1 MKQRDLR
8 LSRRSILKSIG
19 GLAISL
25 PLARSLAM
33 AQSETATGPIKR
45 VVFICG
51 ESGGSSPWW
60 RPRGGETDF
69 TIDFDGAVLRPLAP
83 LRSKLLILNGV
94 GNYAAAFGVENHE
107 ARSTTFTAWA
117 NSKPGEPN
125 FARGPSVDR
134 AIIRELQET
143 RPLYAMIGGDG
154 GPGSE
159 YYYAGPGYPISAVGT
174 PGRIFDALFGD
185 YAPPTQD
192 TSLLALQEYRRSLV
206 QLQIADAKLLR
217 QRLGADAQMRLDQYL
232 MTLEGQLDALA
243 VKPIATLPIPV
254 PTRPQGLPDYKK
266 HIAIEGPYDH
276 YTKDL
281 DLIADGLI
289 LGLTQVACLKI
300 HHGNVEDGFVGK
312 PVDTYDNRGGRI
324 GSMTIMDYHQHV
336 AHAQLVGDRYAGLAP
351 QLMVRD
357 CHTVVA
363 KAVARFLLRLDA
375 TREADGST
383 VLDNTLVVWTT
394 QLADQASHFSGR
406 LPYVLAGGLGEK
418 MGTFKMGRFV
428 DYAPGGVQEITQLR
442 AENCPVA
449 HHRLLNSVQKTFGV
463 QQDVFGENLNRERC
477 MGYLPRATG

>member
-1 MKQRDLR
+1 M
-8 LSRRSILKSIG
+8 
-19 GLAISL
+19 

-33 AQSETATGPIKR
+33 AQSENATGPIKR

-51 ESGGSSPWW
+51 ETGGSSAWW

-69 TIDFDGAVLRPLAP
+69 SIEFDGAVLKPLAA

-134 AIIRELQET
+134 AIIAQLQET

-174 PGRIFDALFGD
+174 PPRIFDALFGD

-206 QLQIADAKLLR
+206 QQQIEDATVLR
-217 QRLGADAQMRLDQYL
+217 KRLGPEAQVRLDQYL
-232 MTLEGQLDALA
+232 MTLQGHLDALVIKPA
-243 VKPIATLPIPV
+243 VTLPIAV
-254 PTRPQGLPDYKK
+254 PTKPVDLPDYKK

-276 YTKDL
+276 YTRDL

-312 PVDTYDNRGGRI
+312 PVETYDGKGLRT

-336 AHAQLVGDRYAGLAP
+336 AHAQLIGDQFSNLAP

-357 CHTVVA
+357 CHSVVA
-363 KAVARFLLRLDA
+363 KAVARFLMRLDA
-375 TREADGST
+375 IREADGST

-394 QLADQASHFSGR
+394 QLGDQASHFSGR

-428 DYAPGGVQEITQLR
+428 DYAPGGAQEITQLR
-442 AENCPVA
+442 AENCAVA
-449 HHRLLNSVQKTFGV
+449 HHVLLNSIQKTFGV
-463 QQDVFGENLNRERC
+463 QQDVFGENLNPERC

>member
-1 MKQRDLR
+1 MNQRDRL
-8 LSRRSILKSIG
+8 LSRRSILKSVG
-19 GLAISL
+19 SLAVSW

-33 AQSETATGPIKR
+33 AQSAEVTGPAKR

-51 ESGGSSPWW
+51 ESGGSSLWW

-69 TIDFDGAVLRPLAP
+69 DIEFDGAVLKPLAA

-134 AIIRELQET
+134 AIVAQLQES
-143 RPLYAMIGGDG
+143 RPLYAAIGGDG

-159 YYYAGPGYPISAVGT
+159 YYYAGPGYPISAVAT
-174 PGRIFDALFGD
+174 PMRIFDALFSD
-185 YAPPTQD
+185 FMPPAPEA
-192 TSLLALQEYRRSLV
+192 SVVALQAYRKSLV
-206 QLQIADAKLLR
+206 EQQIADAKLLR
-217 QRLGADAQMRLDQYL
+217 NRLGAEAQRRLDQYL
-232 MTLEGQLDALA
+232 TTLQGHLDVLTA
-243 VKPIATLPIPV
+243 KPLVTLPIPL
-254 PTRPQGLPDYKK
+254 PTKPTANPNYRQTIP
-266 HIAIEGPYDH
+266 IEGPYDH
-276 YTKDL
+276 YTRDL

-289 LGLTQVACLKI
+289 LGVTQVACLKI

-312 PVDTYDNRGGRI
+312 PVDTYDAKGVKR

-336 AHAQLVGDRYAGLAP
+336 AHAQLVGDQYANLGP

-363 KAVARFLLRLDA
+363 KSVAQFLARLDA
-375 TREADGST
+375 VREADGST

-394 QLADQASHFSGR
+394 QLGDQATHFSGR

-418 MGTFKMGRFV
+418 AGTFKMGRFV
-428 DYAPGGVQEITQLR
+428 DYVPGGIQEIGQLR
-442 AENCPVA
+442 AMDCAVT
-449 HHRLLNSVQKTFGV
+449 HHVLLNSIQKTFGV
-463 QQDVFGENLNRERC
+463 EADFFGENLNPARC
-477 MGYLPRATG
+477 MGYLPKATG

>member
-1 MKQRDLR
+1 MKNRDLR

-19 GLAISL
+19 GLAVSV
-25 PLARSLAM
+25 PLSRSLAM
-33 AQSETATGPIKR
+33 AQSEGTSGPAKR

-51 ESGGSSPWW
+51 ESGGSSLWW

-69 TIDFDGAVLRPLAP
+69 DIEFDGAVLKPLAA

-134 AIIRELQET
+134 AIIRQLQES
-143 RPLYAMIGGDG
+143 RPVYATIGGEG

-159 YYYAGPGYPISAVGT
+159 YYYAGPGFPISAVGT
-174 PGRIFDALFGD
+174 PARIFDALLGQ
-185 YAPPTQD
+185 YMPPTQD
-192 TSLLALQEYRRSLV
+192 ASVLALHEYRKSLV
-206 QLQIADAKLLR
+206 QQQIADASLLR
-217 QRLGADAQMRLDQYL
+217 KRLGPEAQVRLDQYL
-232 MTLEGQLDALA
+232 TTLQGHLDALTA
-243 VKPIATLPIPV
+243 KPEVILPIPL
-254 PTRPQGLPDYKK
+254 PTRPLAIPDYKQ
-266 HIAIEGPYDH
+266 HIPIGGPYDH
-276 YTKDL
+276 YTKDM

-289 LGLTQVACLKI
+289 LGTTQVACLKI
-300 HHGNVEDGFVGK
+300 NHGNVEDGFVGK
-312 PVDTYDNRGGRI
+312 PVDTYDANGVKA
-324 GSMTIMDYHQHV
+324 GSMTITDYHQHV
-336 AHAQLVGDRYAGLAP
+336 AHAQLIGDRFASLAP

-363 KAVARFLLRLDA
+363 KAVARFLMRLDA
-375 TREADGST
+375 VRELDGST

-394 QLADQASHFSGR
+394 QLGDQASHFSGR

-428 DYAPGGVQEITQLR
+428 DFVPGGIQEVGQLR
-442 AENCPVA
+442 AVDCAVT
-449 HHRLLNSVQKTFGV
+449 HHVLLNSIQKTFGV
-463 QQDVFGENLNRERC
+463 QADVFGENLNPIRC
-477 MGYLPRATG
+477 MGYLPRAVG